1 MITDVTTIYFTSSR
15 HVLGAITRS
24 IGPTGKETA
33 TDLVGTDGLALRVPN
48 RPDLQVMVD
57 VAQLSV
63 QSVAANDDLMT
74 NPANFQLTDPTQ
86 SPVTVVAVQNYAVPP
101 ALPNPMP
108 LALTGTTATVTLTAT
123 ASPRD
128 VYVLSGKAVVKITV
142 PANAPSNSQPL
153 QAPSGDNAF
162 LLLVPGYQAFVGVA
176 TVP

>member
-1 MITDVTTIYFTSSR
+1 MITDVTTIYFTGSR

-24 IGPTGKETA
+24 TGPTGKETA
-33 TDLVGTDGLALRVPN
+33 ADLVGTDGLALRVPN
-48 RPDLQVMVD
+48 RPELQVLVD

-74 NPANFQLTDPTQ
+74 NPANFQLSDPTQ
-86 SPVTVVAVQNYAVPP
+86 SPVTVVAVQSYSPPP

-108 LALTGTTATVTLTAT
+108 VALDGTKATVTLTAIGT
-123 ASPRD
+123 PRD
-128 VYVLSGKAVVKITV
+128 VYVLSGKAVVKITIQ
-142 PANAPSNSQPL
+142 ANQPNGSQPL

-162 LLLVPGYQAFVGVA
+162 LLLVPGFQAFVGVA